1 MKLAFFPGCVI
12 PIRYPG
18 IEAATRALAARLDIE
33 LVDMDFHCCPSPTG
47 LKEASVDAWLALAVG
62 NLCIAE
68 KEGLDVVTICSGC
81 GNTLREALQ
90 SCKTDETKR
99 MAVRKLLAPHGRDY
113 QGKAKVFHLPDLLAR
128 DETLDR
134 LAAACVRPL
143 NGLRIATHYGCHYF
157 RPAWAMRDADWTPDV
172 PLPESMEL
180 VLEALGA
187 EMVEYGRQDLCCG
200 ASLNYNVGKGDASLQ
215 VLGEKLEEIR
225 IANVEA
231 IVVPCPSC
239 LTQFDG
245 GQALMSRKNPGM
257 NAVPV
262 YHIAEL
268 VAYALG
274 ADLKTLDGE
283 RHKIKAPLLAVP
295 G

>member
-1 MKLAFFPGCVI
+1 MKIAFFPGCVI

-18 IEAATRALAARLDIE
+18 IEAATRALAGRLDID
-33 LVDMDFHCCPSPTG
+33 LVDLDFHCCPSPTG
-47 LKEASVDAWLALAVG
+47 LKEASVDAWLALAVD

-68 KEGLDVVTICSGC
+68 TQELDVVTICSGC
-81 GNTLREALQ
+81 GNTLREARR
-90 SCKTDETKR
+90 SCQKDAAKGA
-99 MAVRKLLAPHGRDY
+99 AVRRLLAPHGRHY
-113 QGKAKVFHLPDLLAR
+113 RGKAEIFHLPDLLAR

-134 LAAACVRPL
+134 LEAACVRPL

-157 RPAWAMRDADWTPDV
+157 RPAWAMREADASTAT

-187 EMVEYGRQDLCCG
+187 EIVEYGRQDLCCG
-200 ASLNYNVGKGDASLQ
+200 ASLNYNVGKGEESLQ
-215 VLGEKLEEIR
+215 VLAGKLEEMTV
-225 IANVEA
+225 AHVEA
-231 IVVPCPSC
+231 VVVPCPSC

-245 GQALMSRKNPGM
+245 GQSLMSRKNPAM
-257 NAVPV
+257 KPVPV

-274 ADLKTLDGE
+274 ADLKTLDGD
-283 RHKIKAPLLAVP
+283 RHKIKAPLLAV
-295 G
+295 